1 MARREAAVPRGIG
14 HSTRVMVASAQGAR
28 VTDVD
33 GNQYLDFASGI
44 GVMNVGHSAPAV
56 LDAVRDQLSRFTH
69 TCFSVA
75 PYEQYIA
82 LAERLIT
89 LTPGSFPKKAMFTNS
104 GAEAVENAVKI
115 ARHATGRPGVLCFED
130 AFHGRTLLA
139 LALTSKVTPYKAG
152 FGPFPEVLRVP
163 YAYCYRCAYGKTHPA
178 CSFACVESIATH
190 FKRYAEASSIAAV
203 VVEPVLGEGGMVV
216 PPPGYLTA
224 LAAFCR
230 KHGILVIADEIQ
242 TGFGRT
248 GRLFACEHDGL
259 EPDLLVT
266 AKSLAGGLPLGAIIG
281 RAELMDGPG
290 VGGLGGTYGGNP
302 LACAAAHAVL
312 DLFASGELV
321 RRSEAIGARIEA
333 HARQLAERCPLVGD
347 VRRRGG
353 MVGLELVRNRAT
365 REPANA
371 ETNEVIRMAAE
382 RGVLMISAGT
392 FGNVLRFLA
401 PLVITDEELDEG
413 FDVVAGCLD
422 RVGSATC

>member
-1 MARREAAVPRGIG
+1 M
-14 HSTRVMVASAQGAR
+14 
-28 VTDVD
+28 
-33 GNQYLDFASGI
+33 
-44 GVMNVGHSAPAV
+44 
-56 LDAVRDQLSRFTH
+56 
-69 TCFSVA
+69 
-75 PYEQYIA
+75 
-82 LAERLIT
+82 
-89 LTPGSFPKKAMFTNS
+89 
-104 GAEAVENAVKI
+104 
-115 ARHATGRPGVLCFED
+115 
-130 AFHGRTLLA
+130 
-139 LALTSKVTPYKAG
+139 
-152 FGPFPEVLRVP
+152 
-163 YAYCYRCAYGKTHPA
+163 THPA

-190 FKRYAEASSIAAV
+190 FKRYVEASSIAAV
-203 VVEPVLGEGGMVV
+203 VVEPVLGEGGIVV
-216 PPPGYLTA
+216 PPPGYLAA

-230 KHGILVIADEIQ
+230 KHGILVIVDEIQ

-321 RRSEAIGARIEA
+321 ARSEAIGARIEA
-333 HARQLAERCPLVGD
+333 RARQWAESCPLVGD

-365 REPANA
+365 REPAKA
-371 ETNEVIRMAAE
+371 ETDETIRMAAE
-382 RGVLMISAGT
+382 GGVLMISAGT

-413 FDVVAGCLD
+413 LDVVAGCLD
-422 RVGSATC
+422 AVGSAKGQGMPAIS